1 MKTIFTT
8 IRNFLAAPRE
18 RELYEDYLR
27 HEYRIKPYQYH
38 ESLIGTG
45 HARPEPHTIRI

>member
-8 IRNFLAAPRE
+8 IRNLINARRDQAM
-18 RELYEDYLR
+18 YEDYLR

-38 ESLIGTG
+38 ESLIGNG
-45 HARPEPHTIRI
+45 HSRPEPRTPLF